1 MMPLF
6 SAHIMS
12 KTAVILGSTGLIGSF
27 LLQQLL
33 ADARYAEVKILVR
46 KPTGIRN
53 AKLDEVVT
61 NFKDLDALRQEIKG
75 DEVFCCL
82 GTTIKTAG
90 SQPAFRRIDYE
101 LVRWAA
107 MCAREN
113 NVNAFLVVSSIGA
126 NAESRNFY
134 LRTKGEMELAVTNA
148 GFKKCIVVRPSMLLG
163 PRTEKR
169 FGESFGKVIM
179 KAFSFAIPKHWKAV
193 EAENVAASMIVA
205 ANSETENGVIENERL
220 LNRLG

>member
-6 SAHIMS
+6 SAHAMS
-12 KTAVILGSTGLIGSF
+12 KTAVVLGSTGLIGSF

-61 NFKDLDALRQEIKG
+61 NFKNLDELRQEMKG

-107 MCAREN
+107 MSAKEN
-113 NVNAFLVVSSIGA
+113 NVTAFLVVSSIGA
-126 NAESRNFY
+126 NPESRNFY
-134 LRTKGEMELAVTNA
+134 LRTKGEMELAVTAA
-148 GFKKCIVVRPSMLLG
+148 GFKKCIIVRPSMLLG

-169 FGESFGKVIM
+169 FGESFGKVVM
-179 KAFSFAIPKHWKAV
+179 KAFAFAIPKHWKAV
-193 EAENVAASMIVA
+193 EAEDVAASMIIA